1 MSTTFEFNMLLAN
14 SNIAKILLMFY
25 YLNQMAF
32 LLEMELNS
40 FPFIP
45 RIPCYFVHFQK
56 ELLVFI

>member
-1 MSTTFEFNMLLAN
+1 MLLAN